1 MLFFVTIINVIL
13 FLGNLYQTGFNYF
26 NFNQLQALLLT
37 IFLIVTVIVIA
48 INKKLERV
56 YDLSFFAL
64 YLYWPIYVF
73 EVKLY
78 NSTNYK
84 DGIEFWVYFVLI
96 LAISFVIG
104 KILKR
109 IIRK

>member
-48 INKKLERV
+48 INKKLERG
-56 YDLSFFAL
+56 YDLSFLHFICIGQFMFL
-64 YLYWPIYVF
+64 
-73 EVKLY
+73 KL
-78 NSTNYK
+78 NY
-84 DGIEFWVYFVLI
+84 
-96 LAISFVIG
+96 
-104 KILKR
+104 
-109 IIRK
+109 IIQQIIKME

>member
-48 INKKLERV
+48 INKKLERG

-78 NSTNYK
+78 CNRKNIK
-84 DGIEFWVYFVLI
+84 KNHKKVIIKLKVLN
-96 LAISFVIG
+96 
-104 KILKR
+104 
-109 IIRK
+109 

>member
-13 FLGNLYQTGFNYF
+13 FLGNLYQTVFNYF

-48 INKKLERV
+48 INKKLERG